1 MATEAAQTNGKLATG
16 DATLRRGY
24 KSCKSACRTAFG
36 DFGFA
41 VSNLPQQQR
50 HGLYA
55 LGNFL
60 VECIDL
66 LDLESVSG
74 LSLDVWQEIHD
85 DLDDALA
92 GHPASP
98 TQAALLD
105 TVKRFDVPKEHLFE
119 MLGAA
124 DWWIRN
130 RGCQTFDQTAVFAAR
145 FGGNMMAACTS
156 VLGVTRPG
164 HEAAAIQ
171 CGQAIHL
178 TQMLAHLVSD
188 LKEQKFYLAR
198 EDYTDCRVDTA
209 RIKMRQGSPELRH
222 FIRQYTARI
231 EKLFLEGGQLTAHLD
246 FGGVRTVSSLLDYH
260 WKMFSKIRTQPQV
273 ILEPHGV
280 MTRQDKFKLRTRHVL
295 GLEGKAPVIAHGG
308 EHH

>member
-178 TQMLAHLVSD
+178 TQML
-188 LKEQKFYLAR
+188 
-198 EDYTDCRVDTA
+198 
-209 RIKMRQGSPELRH
+209 
-222 FIRQYTARI
+222 
-231 EKLFLEGGQLTAHLD
+231 
-246 FGGVRTVSSLLDYH
+246 SLIH
-260 WKMFSKIRTQPQV
+260 I
-273 ILEPHGV
+273 
-280 MTRQDKFKLRTRHVL
+280 
-295 GLEGKAPVIAHGG
+295 
-308 EHH
+308 